1 MSYTLWSHGRL
12 LGSTNLEF
20 IYRENGHRT
29 GWFRPEP
36 NVQDILDVA
45 TGVSPALFAASQ
57 SDNLAEA
64 YADVEAAGDRERAL
78 ELELRDETGK
88 VIATEDIGLRDTVFL
103 MSAYGGDTD
112 REDDAWYASLSD
124 EERKANTWKGE
135 PEPSAVEDLSEQRYQ
150 IQVTLVDHF
159 AIP

>member
-1 MSYTLWSHGRL
+1 VSYTLWSHGRL

-36 NVQDILDVA
+36 GVQDILDVA
-45 TGVSPALFAASQ
+45 TGVSPALFAASHAE
-57 SDNLAEA
+57 NPAEA

-78 ELELRDETGK
+78 ELQLRDADGK
-88 VIATEDIGLRDTVFL
+88 EIATEDIGVRDTVFL
-103 MSAYGGDTD
+103 MSAYGGDADEQNAD
-112 REDDAWYASLSD
+112 RDAWYDSLSE
-124 EERKANTWKGE
+124 EERAEFGD
-135 PEPSAVEDLSEQRYQ
+135 VSEQRYQ